1 MKTLFYATVL
11 MYGMSFSVTVIADL
25 ITNKTQFFGGLN
37 MTICVVGHSNPDTDS
52 VTSAIALSALMNAQ
66 GQAAKACMQS
76 DADGLN
82 PESKM
87 VLDRFGLAA
96 PEQISD
102 ASGKQLALVDFSDIG
117 QGPDNLSD
125 AEVVAIV
132 DHHKIGDVTTNNP
145 ILFRAE
151 PVGCTGTV
159 LNKMFKDSGIAMPK
173 DVAGGMLAAI
183 LSDTVNFKSPTCTD
197 DDKAAVAELKSVA
210 GVDDTEELFMAM
222 LKAKSS
228 VDGVPAKDLLFRDYK
243 DFDMNGN
250 KVGVG
255 QLELAT
261 LDQVADIR
269 EDLMKAMAEVKADG
283 RHSVLLMLTDVV
295 KEGTDLV
302 VLSEDTALIEN
313 AFDGK
318 LENASMWVDGM
329 MSRKK
334 QTVPNLQ
341 NAFGC

>member
-1 MKTLFYATVL
+1 MA
-11 MYGMSFSVTVIADL
+11 
-25 ITNKTQFFGGLN
+25 
-37 MTICVVGHSNPDTDS
+37 ICVVGHSNPDTDS
-52 VTSAIALSALMNAQ
+52 VTSAIAYATLLNAQ
-66 GQAAKACMQS
+66 GQEAKATMQS
-76 DADGLN
+76 AAADLN
-82 PESKM
+82 PESAM
-87 VLDRFGLAA
+87 ILERFGLAA

-102 ASGKQLALVDFSDIG
+102 AAGKKIALVDFSDIA
-117 QGPDNLSD
+117 QGPAGLDK

-159 LNKMFKDSGIAMPK
+159 LNKMFKDAGVAIPK
-173 DVAGGMLAAI
+173 NVAGGMLAAI
-183 LSDTVNFKSPTCTD
+183 LSDTVNFKSPTCTE
-197 DDKAAVAELKSVA
+197 DDKVAVAELKVVA
-210 GVDDTEELFMAM
+210 DVADTEALFMDM

-228 VDGVPAKDLLFRDYK
+228 VAGVPAKDLLFRDYK
-243 DFDMNGN
+243 DFDMKGN

-269 EDLMKAMAEVKADG
+269 ADLLKAMEEVKADG

-302 VLSEDTALIEN
+302 VLSDDPALIEG
-313 AFDGK
+313 AFKGK
-318 LENASMWVDGM
+318 LEGNSMWVDGM

-341 NAFGC
+341 TAFGC

>member
-1 MKTLFYATVL
+1 
-11 MYGMSFSVTVIADL
+11 
-25 ITNKTQFFGGLN
+25 

-52 VTSAIALSALMNAQ
+52 VTAAIGLAALLNAQ
-66 GQAAKACMQS
+66 GQDAKACMQS
-76 DADGLN
+76 SADNLN

-96 PEQISD
+96 PEEITD
-102 ASGKQLALVDFSDIG
+102 AAGKTIALVDFSDISQAPANIG
-117 QGPDNLSD
+117 D
-125 AEVVAIV
+125 ADVVTIV
-132 DHHKIGDVTTNNP
+132 DHHKIGDITTNNP
-145 ILFRAE
+145 ILFRNE

-159 LNKMFKDSGIAMPK
+159 LNKMFKDAGIEIPK
-173 DVAGGMLAAI
+173 DVAGGLLAAI

-197 DDKAAVAELKSVA
+197 DDKAAVAELKVVA
-210 GVDDTEELFMAM
+210 GVEDTEELFMSM

-261 LDQVADIR
+261 LEQVADIR
-269 EDLMKAMAEVKADG
+269 EDLLGAMNEVKADG

-302 VLSEDTALIEN
+302 VVSDDAALIEK
-313 AFDGK
+313 AFNGK
-318 LENASMWVDGM
+318 LDGTSMWVDGM

-341 NAFGC
+341 DAFGC

>member
-1 MKTLFYATVL
+1 
-11 MYGMSFSVTVIADL
+11 
-25 ITNKTQFFGGLN
+25 
-37 MTICVVGHSNPDTDS
+37 MTISVVGHSNPDTDS
-52 VTSAIALSALMNAQ
+52 VTAAIAFAALLKAQ
-66 GQAAKACMQS
+66 GKEAKACMQT
-76 DADGLN
+76 DAGSLN
-82 PESKM
+82 PESTM
-87 VLDRFGLAA
+87 VLERFGLAA
-96 PEQISD
+96 PEKIED
-102 ASGKQLALVDFSDIG
+102 AAGKEIALVDFSDLA
-117 QGPDNLSD
+117 QGPANLAE

-159 LNKMFKDSGIAMPK
+159 LNKMFKEAGIAIPK

-197 DDKAAVAELKSVA
+197 EDKAAVEELKGVA
-210 GVDDTEELFMAM
+210 GVADTDSLFMDM

-228 VDGVPAKDLLFRDYK
+228 VAGVPAKDLLFRDYK
-243 DFDMNGN
+243 DFDMKGN
-250 KVGVG
+250 KVGIG

-269 EDLMKAMAEVKADG
+269 GDLMKAMEEVKADG

-302 VLSEDTALIEN
+302 VLSDDPALIEK
-313 AFDGK
+313 AFGGT
-318 LENASMWVDGM
+318 LANSSMWVDGM

-341 NAFGC
+341 KAFGC

>member
-1 MKTLFYATVL
+1 
-11 MYGMSFSVTVIADL
+11 
-25 ITNKTQFFGGLN
+25 
-37 MTICVVGHSNPDTDS
+37 
-52 VTSAIALSALMNAQ
+52 
-66 GQAAKACMQS
+66 CMQS
-76 DADGLN
+76 DADSLN

-96 PEQISD
+96 PEEITD
-102 ASGKQLALVDFSDIG
+102 AAGKQVALVDFSDIA
-117 QGPDNLSD
+117 QGPENLTD
-125 AEVVAIV
+125 AEVVTVV
-132 DHHKIGDVTTNNP
+132 DHHKIGDITTNNP
-145 ILFRAE
+145 IFFRAE
-151 PVGCTGTV
+151 AVGCTGTV
-159 LNKMFKDSGIAMPK
+159 LNKMFKDSAIEIPK

-197 DDKAAVAELKSVA
+197 DDKAAVADLKSVA
-210 GVDDTEELFMAM
+210 GVEDTEELFMAM

-228 VDGVPAKDLLFRDYK
+228 VAGVPAKDLLFRDYK

-269 EDLMKAMAEVKADG
+269 ADLLAAMEEVKKDG

-302 VLSEDTALIEN
+302 VVSDDAALVEK

-318 LENASMWVDGM
+318 LDGTSMWVDGM

>member
-1 MKTLFYATVL
+1 
-11 MYGMSFSVTVIADL
+11 
-25 ITNKTQFFGGLN
+25 

-52 VTSAIALSALMNAQ
+52 VTSAIALAALLKAQ
-66 GQAAKACMQS
+66 GQDAKAYMQS
-76 DADGLN
+76 DAGALN

-96 PEQISD
+96 PEKISD
-102 ASGKQLALVDFSDIG
+102 ASGKQLALVDFSDIA
-117 QGPDNLSD
+117 QGPANLAG
-125 AEVVAIV
+125 AEVVTIV

-159 LNKMFKDSGIAMPK
+159 LNKMFKEAGVTIPK

-197 DDKAAVAELKSVA
+197 DDKAAVADLKKVA
-210 GVDDTEELFMAM
+210 GVDDTEELFMEM

-228 VDGVPAKDLLFRDYK
+228 VAGVPAKDLLFRDYK
-243 DFDMNGN
+243 DFDMKGK

-261 LDQVADIR
+261 LDQVADVR
-269 EDLMKAMAEVKADG
+269 GDLVKAMEEVKADG

-302 VLSEDTALIEN
+302 VLSDDPALIEK
-313 AFDGK
+313 AFNGK
-318 LENASMWVDGM
+318 LANGSMWIDGM

-341 NAFGC
+341 QAFGC

>member
-1 MKTLFYATVL
+1 
-11 MYGMSFSVTVIADL
+11 MS
-25 ITNKTQFFGGLN
+25 
-37 MTICVVGHSNPDTDS
+37 ICVVGHSNPDTDS
-52 VTSAIALSALMNAQ
+52 VAAAISFANLLKAQ
-66 GQAAKACMQS
+66 GSDAVACMQS
-76 DADGLN
+76 DAASLN
-82 PESKM
+82 PESTV
-87 VLDRFGLAA
+87 VLEKFGMAA
-96 PEQISD
+96 PEEIKD
-102 ASGKQLALVDFSDIG
+102 AAGKEIALVDHSDIG
-117 QGPDNLSD
+117 QAPANIGD

-132 DHHKIGDVTTNNP
+132 DHHKIGDITTNNP
-145 ILFRAE
+145 ILFNAQ
-151 PVGCTGTV
+151 PVGCTCTV
-159 LNKMFKDSGIAMPK
+159 LNEMYKINNVDIPK
-173 DVAGGMLAAI
+173 DIAGVMLCAI

-197 DDKAAVAELKSVA
+197 ADKAAVADLKAIA
-210 GVDDTEELFMAM
+210 GVDDTDALFMDM

-269 EDLMKAMAEVKADG
+269 DDLYKAMEEVKADG
-283 RHSVLLMLTDVV
+283 RHTVLLMLTDVV

-302 VLSEDTALIEN
+302 VISDDNALIEG

-318 LENASMWVDGM
+318 LDGTSMWIDGM

-341 NAFGC
+341 KAFGC